1 MALSPVIIIAQVHGR
16 ALTSPRRQAAAWTR
30 GLIAGVH
37 KSPIQQFQSGMDA
50 VMVVW
55 TFRSGREHDVAGGLR
70 VHLLLLPGP
79 TASSSSCIS
88 GPTEAVRL
96 CGAASLRACGLSP
109 CSRWRTRSPAHQNG
123 HGKLGQPGLSSSSL
137 STLCSRCTSL
147 PARLGLRLRY
157 RRYHR
162 RQPGTATT
170 TTRTTRATRA
180 PPAPPAPPALTTHA
194 RTPARPLSR
203 LLAWLLRPAVCYRP
217 RSCLLLHASPV
228 KWGPSTPRLHFGEIA
243 HFQRLHPVATST
255 LPLLSVPSFSR
266 QPAP

>member
-123 HGKLGQPGLSSSSL
+123 HGRLGQPGLSSSSL

-170 TTRTTRATRA
+170 TTRTTRATKA
-180 PPAPPAPPALTTHA
+180 PPAPPAPPALTT
-194 RTPARPLSR
+194 PARPPAYSR
-203 LLAWLLRPAVCYRP
+203 GFLPGCSDQRSATGRAPASCYMLVR
-217 RSCLLLHASPV
+217 
-228 KWGPSTPRLHFGEIA
+228 
-243 HFQRLHPVATST
+243 
-255 LPLLSVPSFSR
+255 
-266 QPAP
+266 

>member
-109 CSRWRTRSPAHQNG
+109 CSRWRTP
-123 HGKLGQPGLSSSSL
+123 
-137 STLCSRCTSL
+137 
-147 PARLGLRLRY
+147 RLL
-157 RRYHR
+157 
-162 RQPGTATT
+162 
-170 TTRTTRATRA
+170 TRTGMADSA
-180 PPAPPAPPALTTHA
+180 NLAYPA
-194 RTPARPLSR
+194 
-203 LLAWLLRPAVCYRP
+203 
-217 RSCLLLHASPV
+217 HASPLFALAARH
-228 KWGPSTPRLHFGEIA
+228 S
-243 HFQRLHPVATST
+243 
-255 LPLLSVPSFSR
+255 LPDW
-266 QPAP
+266 ACD